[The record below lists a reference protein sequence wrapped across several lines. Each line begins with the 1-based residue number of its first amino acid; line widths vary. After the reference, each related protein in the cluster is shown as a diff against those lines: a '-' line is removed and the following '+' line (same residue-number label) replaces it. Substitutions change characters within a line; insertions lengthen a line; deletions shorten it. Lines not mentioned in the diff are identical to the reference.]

1 MKRDSKYKTG
11 LLSLM
16 CLFALPGLLA
26 AQDNKLTGIIKDADG
41 LPLEGVQ
48 VVVKGTSQSVKTD
61 EAGLFRVAC
70 TAQQHLS
77 VKKDGYQMQNL
88 RPRTMADTL
97 KIVMEEAGE
106 QALRIKKDWKRIMQE
121 RPVLIFD
128 RNLMGEVPGVYTAF
142 NGFTGNAGNILLRGI
157 TSVNLTSSPYILID
171 GLPVRQTRNLSP
183 FASGI
188 SQSNI
193 NFIHPLD
200 ITNIEVVKDG
210 YGGSFYGG
218 RSGNG
223 IINVN
228 IDKGIDGSAEIEAM
242 MRIGFSKADYDLD
255 MMNATDF
262 RAYLYDMMVSR
273 GVAESELRNNII
285 FDPQHPKYNH
295 STDWMKEYERNGMFK
310 DFQLKMKGGDGDT
323 RYLFSV
329 GYTGD
334 NETLIESAQQRFNMR
349 FNIDYKITPKIRIS
363 NFFSYNY
370 ETARF
375 YDEGTQWEVN
385 PVFLAATKAPFMS
398 AYQYDDAGI
407 WVDRLADADILGKSN
422 PAVFKNNLKNKENGN
437 RIDAVIKANW
447 DITRQTSFNADFMVS
462 YNSIIEKL
470 HRKAQGIVPDRYIDR
485 QNSKRSYSEYL
496 MQLNLWLGQ
505 KGKVAERI
513 SYESRLGL
521 SIEQYE
527 EKMIYG
533 RKVNA
538 ATDEIVSVDNGK
550 LADSIAN
557 NRYEHH
563 LMNIYLNGKMN
574 LWDRLYLGANLNLER
589 SSNFGPDGSWN
600 FYAGADLN
608 AFLLNNGHHVLA
620 AYARWGRTG
629 NHDMRGYY
637 WCRMYKPTKY
647 YFYGGIYLGNVE
659 NKDLKPEI
667 TDNYDAGLQIRLFDN
682 LLSIEGGYYYK
693 KTHGLLMQK
702 ALPIELGLDP
712 QFENNGDVINQGIE
726 LAVNANI
733 LQHTSLKWSVYANFS
748 TLKNE
753 IKNLTNGEIV
763 RTMDGFT
770 GVARD
775 GEEVGAFLGY
785 KVKGVFKTASEVNL
799 LRKDG
804 TPYEAGDYIMED
816 VNKDG
821 IINDVDRQV
830 IGSPLPEF
838 YGGFGTR
845 LAYKGLTFAAL
856 FTYSY
861 GNEVYNLLDQRLN
874 SMMDYSNQ
882 TVKVLDRWLDESQ
895 PGKGF
900 LPRAAYGDPS
910 GNFSTSDR
918 WVEDGS
924 YLKLKSI
931 SLGYDV
937 PLRNRSGFIKGLT
950 LSVNCNN
957 LLTVTGYKGFD
968 PEIFSSVDPLLRGVD
983 TGMSPNPR
991 SFIFGVKI
999 AL

>member
-1 MKRDSKYKTG
+1 MKIDNKYRTG
-11 LLSLM
+11 LLSLVY
-16 CLFALPGLLA
+16 LLA
-26 AQDNKLTGIIKDADG
+26 IPGILSAQEQTVTGIIRNAGG
-41 LPLEGVQ
+41 LPLEGVK
-48 VVVKGTSQSVKTD
+48 VAVKGTAQTVKTD
-61 EAGLFRVAC
+61 EAGVFQLALPADKQLV
-70 TAQQHLS
+70 L
-77 VKKDGYQMQNL
+77 KKQGFQNL
-88 RPRTMADTL
+88 TLNPDRQKDTL
-97 KIVMEEAGE
+97 KVVMEEAGPD
-106 QALRIKKDWKRIMQE
+106 AVGIKKDWKKIMQQ
-121 RPVLIFD
+121 RAVMIFD
-128 RNLMGEVPGVYTAF
+128 RNLMGETPGVFTAF

-157 TSVNLTSSPYILID
+157 TSVNLSPSPYVIID

-200 ITNIEVVKDG
+200 ITNIEIIKDG

-218 RSGNG
+218 KAGNG

-228 IDKGIDGSAEIEAM
+228 IDKGTDGSAEIDAM
-242 MRIGFSKADYDLD
+242 IRIGFSQADYDLD
-255 MMNATDF
+255 MMNSSQF

-273 GVAESELRNNII
+273 GVAESELRSNDI

-295 STDWMKEYERNGMFK
+295 NTNWMKEFKRNGMFK

-334 NETLIESAQQRFNMR
+334 NETIIESAQQRFNMR

-370 ETARF
+370 EIARF
-375 YDEGTQWEVN
+375 YDEGTEWDVN

-398 AYQYDDAGI
+398 TDQYDESGI
-407 WVDRLADADILGKSN
+407 RIDRLADADVLGKSN
-422 PAVFKNNLKNKENGN
+422 PSVFKNNLRNKENGN

-447 DITRQTSFNADFMVS
+447 DITQKTTVNADFMVS

-470 HRKAQGIVPDRYIDR
+470 HRKAQGIVPDRYIER

-496 MQLNLWLGQ
+496 MHLNLWLGQ
-505 KGKVAERI
+505 KGKVAENI
-513 SYESRLGL
+513 HYESKLGVDL
-521 SIEQYE
+521 EQYE

-574 LWDRLYLGANLNLER
+574 LWDRIYLGANLNVER

-600 FYAGADLN
+600 LYAGAEATAL
-608 AFLLNNGHHVLA
+608 FFNNGHHSLA
-620 AYARWGRTG
+620 AYGRWGRVG
-629 NHDMRGYY
+629 NHDIRGYY

-647 YFYGGIYLGNVE
+647 YYYGGIYLGNVE

-667 TDNYDAGLQIRLFDN
+667 TNNYDLGLQIRLFDN
-682 LLSIEGGYYYK
+682 LLNIEGGYYYK
-693 KTHGLLMQK
+693 KTKGILMQK
-702 ALPIELGLDP
+702 ALPIEIGLDP
-712 QFENNGDVINQGIE
+712 QYENNGDVINQGFE
-726 LAVNANI
+726 LALNANI
-733 LQHTSLKWSVYANFS
+733 FQRTKFKWSLFANLS
-748 TLKNE
+748 TLDNK
-753 IKNLTNGEIV
+753 IKNLTNGDV
-763 RTMDGFT
+763 VQVMDGYT

-775 GEEVGAFLGY
+775 GEELGSFLGY
-785 KVKGVFKTASEVNL
+785 KVKGVFRKASDVNL

-804 TPYEAGDYIMED
+804 TPYEAGDYVMED
-816 VNKDG
+816 VNNDG
-821 IINDVDRQV
+821 IINDLDRQI

-838 YGGFGTR
+838 YGGFGTN
-845 LAYKGLTFAAL
+845 LSYKGITFSAL
-856 FTYSY
+856 FTFSY

-874 SMMDYSNQ
+874 SMSDYSNQ
-882 TVKVLDRWLDESQ
+882 TVNVLNRWKTEDQ
-895 PGKGF
+895 PGNGY

-910 GNFSTSDR
+910 ANFSTSDR

-931 SLGYDV
+931 SLGYDI
-937 PLRNRSGFIKGLT
+937 PFRNKTGFIRGVS
-950 LSVNCNN
+950 LSLNCNN
-957 LLTVTGYKGFD
+957 LFTITGYKGFD
-968 PEIFSSVDPLLRGVD
+968 PEIFSSTDPLLRGVD

-991 SFIFGVKI
+991 SYIFGVKL

>member
-1 MKRDSKYKTG
+1 MKIENKYKTG

-16 CLFALPGLLA
+16 CLLALPGILS
-26 AQDNKLTGIIKDADG
+26 AQDSKLTGIIKDANG
-41 LPLEGVQ
+41 LPLEGVRI
-48 VVVKGTSQSVKTD
+48 VVKGTSQSVETD
-61 EAGLFRVAC
+61 ETGVFNIAVAP
-70 TAQQHLS
+70 QQRLVLEKS
-77 VKKDGYQMQNL
+77 GFQMQNL
-88 RPRTMADTL
+88 RTGEVRDTL
-97 KIVMEEAGE
+97 KVTLEEVEAQPGNT
-106 QALRIKKDWKRIMQE
+106 KKNWKRVMQD
-121 RPVLIFD
+121 RPTLIFD
-128 RNLMGEVPGVYTAF
+128 RNLMGEIPGVYTAF
-142 NGFTGNAGNILLRGI
+142 NGFTGNAGNILLRGV
-157 TSVNLTSSPYILID
+157 TSVNLASSPYVIID
-171 GLPVRQTRNLSP
+171 GLPVRQTRNISP

-188 SQSNI
+188 SQSNL

-200 ITNIEVVKDG
+200 ITNIEIIKDG

-218 RSGNG
+218 KSGNG
-223 IINVN
+223 IIRVN
-228 IDKGIDGSAEIEAM
+228 IDKGIDGSAEIDAM
-242 MRIGFSKADYDLD
+242 LRIGFSQAKYDLD

-262 RAYLYDMMVSR
+262 RTYLYDMMVSK
-273 GVAESELRNNII
+273 GVAESELRSNII
-285 FDPQHPKYNH
+285 FDPLHPKYNH
-295 STDWMKEYERNGMFK
+295 NTDWMKQFKRTGMFK

-334 NETLIESAQQRFNMR
+334 NQTIIESAQQRFNMR
-349 FNIDYKITPKIRIS
+349 FNIDYKITPKVRIS

-375 YDEGTQWEVN
+375 YDEGTEWAVN
-385 PVFLAATKAPFMS
+385 PVYLAATKAPFMS
-398 AYQYDDAGI
+398 EYQYDDNGVKI
-407 WVDRLADADILGKSN
+407 DRYADADVLGKSN
-422 PAVFKNNLKNKENGN
+422 PAVFKDNLRNKENGN

-447 DITRQTSFNADFMVS
+447 DVTQKTSFNADFMVS

-496 MQLNLWLGQ
+496 MHLNLWLGQ

-513 SYESRLGL
+513 SYESRLGFDL
-521 SIEQYE
+521 EQYE

-574 LWDRLYLGANLNLER
+574 LWDRLFLGANLNLER
-589 SSNFGPDGSWN
+589 SSNFGPDGAWN
-600 FYAGADLN
+600 LYAGAEAT
-608 AFLLNNGHHVLA
+608 AFLFNNGHHNLA

-629 NHDMRGYY
+629 NHDIRGYY

-659 NKDLKPEI
+659 NNDLKPEI
-667 TDNYDAGLQIRLFDN
+667 TNNYDLGLQIHLFDN

-702 ALPIELGLDP
+702 ALPIEIGLDP

-726 LAVNANI
+726 VAVNANI
-733 LQHTSLKWSVYANFS
+733 FQHTQVKWSVFANLS

-763 RTMDGFT
+763 RTMDGYT

-775 GEEVGAFLGY
+775 GEELGAFLGY
-785 KVKGVFKTASEVNL
+785 KVKGVFKNASSVNL

-804 TPYEAGDYIMED
+804 TPYEAGDFVMED
-816 VNKDG
+816 INDDG
-821 IINDVDRQV
+821 IINDLDRQI

-838 YGGFGTR
+838 YGGFGTN
-845 LAYKGLTFAAL
+845 LSYKGLTLSAL
-856 FTYSY
+856 FTFSY
-861 GNEVYNLLDQRLN
+861 GNDVYNLFDQRLN
-874 SMMDYSNQ
+874 SMSDYSNQ
-882 TVKVLDRWLDESQ
+882 SVKVLDRWLDESQ
-895 PGKGF
+895 PGKGY

-910 GNFSTSDR
+910 GNFVTSDR

-931 SLGYDV
+931 SLGYEV
-937 PLRNRSGFIKGLT
+937 PFHKKSGFIKGIN
-950 LSVNCNN
+950 LSLNCNN
-957 LLTVTGYKGFD
+957 LFTVTGYKGFD
-968 PEIFSSVDPLLRGVD
+968 PEIFSSTDPLLRGVD

-991 SFIFGVKI
+991 SYILGVKI